1 MKIQAQP
8 WKSRSDECIGDE
20 ATDVQKREKK
30 NQGKICLMGEIIQL
44 SLINLE
50 SRPQSDFDLQ
60 LNLQLDSKNIDVLI
74 LLTAMYDHSKHQ
86 LVKRKPENRF
96 RRARIKFLH

>member
-30 NQGKICLMGEIIQL
+30 NQGKICLMGEII
-44 SLINLE
+44 
-50 SRPQSDFDLQ
+50 
-60 LNLQLDSKNIDVLI
+60 
-74 LLTAMYDHSKHQ
+74 
-86 LVKRKPENRF
+86 
-96 RRARIKFLH
+96 